1 MSLPFFADQ
10 SPHDFPTA
18 EQLLSAVRS
27 WISDELS
34 PTLSGA
40 QRFDARVAANM
51 LAMVERELKVGE
63 QHRIEHRAGLAALG
77 MADDVELAA
86 ALRSGSLDDRLAE
99 VATVV
104 AESLRNELSVSDPG
118 YTDSPTI

>member
-18 EQLLSAVRS
+18 EQLLAAVRA
-27 WISDELS
+27 WITDELG
-34 PTLSGA
+34 PTLNGA

-51 LAMVERELKVGE
+51 VAMVERELKAGE
-63 QHRIEHRAGLAALG
+63 RHRLEHRAGLAALG

-104 AESLRNELSVSDPG
+104 AASLRNELSVSDPG
-118 YTDSPTI
+118 YTDSPVI